1 MRLNQNQ
8 EDVEMACQDENDEI
22 NCKYANESRVIYSNK
37 KEPRLALQ
45 ELPIGRHSDE
55 QNRMQNALNRHKRTG
70 PTNMFADENG
80 RRDSYSQKSS
90 RKKI

>member
-1 MRLNQNQ
+1 
-8 EDVEMACQDENDEI
+8 MACQDENEEVNDMFDHE
-22 NCKYANESRVIYSNK
+22 NRGANSNRR
-37 KEPRLALQ
+37 EPRLALQ

-55 QNRMQNALNRHKRTG
+55 QNRMQNGLNRHKRAG

-80 RRDSYSQKSS
+80 HRDSYSQKSS